1 MTGFMNIRKQLRYD
15 GAAAILTF
23 LAGLCAG
30 PSLQAADPA
39 LKITAPADGTIVNSG
54 TNVKIEVE
62 AEPAGAFRAVGVLGE
77 SPLGDTEGL
86 DAPPYRFTMETPPKI
101 DSGVYKLTALGVTQ
115 SGAQVYSRPVTIDI
129 EQADD
134 PKQLLAELSS
144 ISFSKVGE
152 QSVLRITGVYEDG
165 TLVGISRSTRTK
177 YSSSNPSVVIV
188 EGYVAKAVDP
198 GFADITVKHG
208 HLKLIIPVGVPPAKQ
223 Q

>member
-1 MTGFMNIRKQLRYD
+1 MNMRKQLRYD

-39 LKITAPADGTIVNSG
+39 LKITAPADGTIVNWG
-54 TNVKIEVE
+54 LDVKIEVE

-152 QSVLRITGVYEDG
+152 RSVLRITGVYGDG
-165 TLVGISRSTRTK
+165 HLASLSRSTRTK
-177 YSSSNPSVVIV
+177 YSSSDSSVVIV
-188 EGYVAKAVDP
+188 EGYVAKAVGP

-208 HLKLIIPVGVPPAKQ
+208 PLKLVIPVGVPKEKQ
-223 Q
+223 P